1 MWLQCDSPRCATFD
15 ECGSAE
21 LTTISADRYE
31 DFTPPPRVRVRDQGM
46 APGSCPG
53 PYASQHWLVTLRG
66 VARELVAHARIRV
79 RADIDTARVVHVI
92 AVVEPALHGG
102 AEAVRIAVGVRVGV
116 RVAHLALRR
125 LCGRRC
131 RDDRGE
137 RRGSEEDLGHAW
149 VSFGENR
156 PFPAALET

>member
-1 MWLQCDSPRCATFD
+1 RH
-15 ECGSAE
+15 G
-21 LTTISADRYE
+21 
-31 DFTPPPRVRVRDQGM
+31 
-46 APGSCPG
+46 PGLMPG
-53 PYASQHWLVTLRG
+53 AIRITALLVTLRG
-66 VARELVAHARIRV
+66 VARELVAHARIGV

-102 AEAVRIAVGVRVGV
+102 AEAVRIAVGVRGGV
-116 RVAHLALRR
+116 RGAHLALRR
-125 LCGRRC
+125 LCGRRR